1 MKKVLII
8 FSAAMVIILCS
19 LSVCAVDSSLENDL
33 KQQLISA
40 VDDDVFEVLEQFGIE
55 SFDGIYNVSFDNI
68 ISYFKNFFEDKL
80 MSSARMFLK
89 LLAMMCILSFV
100 SSVINDDKSRAVLVF
115 LSSAAAVI
123 ICIED
128 INSCLNA
135 GISVLNMSATFMKA
149 FVPVFAVIIA
159 VSGTPTAA
167 LTYSSAVL
175 FIGEIIT
182 FVINNGIVDIIG
194 AFLCIGIAF
203 SLNSEMKTSSVVSF
217 VNKITSL
224 IMGLC
229 AGVYTSVLSIKGVL
243 AYSSDSVATKG
254 VRFLVS
260 SLIPVVGSSISE
272 AYSSLL
278 GSINI
283 IKGSFAVVGII
294 VTVIINIPIIAEIL
308 LYHLS
313 MKLLSFIG
321 ELLSLKALSDIF
333 SVFSSAVRIILFLT
347 VYQLFV
353 LVISTGIIISFRG
366 G

>member
-1 MKKVLII
+1 MKKVLIV
-8 FSAAMVIILCS
+8 FSALLVIMLCTF
-19 LSVCAVDSSLENDL
+19 SVCATEFSLENDL
-33 KQQLISA
+33 EQQLISS
-40 VDDDVFEVLEQFGIE
+40 VDDDVFEALGQFGIE
-55 SFDGIYNVSFDNI
+55 SFDDIYNVSFDNI

-80 MSSARMFLK
+80 MSSVGMFLK
-89 LLAMMCILSFV
+89 LLAMMFILSFA
-100 SSVINDDKSRAVLVF
+100 SSVVNDDKSRELLVF

-128 INSCLNA
+128 INGCINA
-135 GISVLNMSATFMKA
+135 GISLLNMSAAFMKA

-159 VSGTPTAA
+159 VSGTPASA

-175 FIGEIIT
+175 FVGEIIT

-194 AFLCIGIAF
+194 AFLCIGVAF
-203 SLNSEMKTSSVVSF
+203 SLNGEMKASSVVSF
-217 VNKITSL
+217 VNKIISF

-229 AGVYTSVLSIKGVL
+229 AGVFTSVLGVKGVL
-243 AYSSDSVATKG
+243 SYSSDSVATKG
-254 VRFLVS
+254 VRFLLG

-294 VTVIINIPIIAEIL
+294 VMVIINIPVMAEIM

-313 MKLLSFIG
+313 MKLLSFVG